1 MAVAYYENVR
11 VERIKGRLGVQTS
24 WALFELPANAWRKF
38 TCGSL
43 TRVLPESTIQ
53 PKPGVTSTARPE
65 RLRGVVPYRSQQ

>member
-1 MAVAYYENVR
+1 MAVAYYENIR
-11 VERIKGRLGVQTS
+11 MERIKGRLGVPTS

-53 PKPGVTSTARPE
+53 PKPGVRTIARPE
-65 RLRGVVPYRSQQ
+65 RLGDVVPYQSLQ